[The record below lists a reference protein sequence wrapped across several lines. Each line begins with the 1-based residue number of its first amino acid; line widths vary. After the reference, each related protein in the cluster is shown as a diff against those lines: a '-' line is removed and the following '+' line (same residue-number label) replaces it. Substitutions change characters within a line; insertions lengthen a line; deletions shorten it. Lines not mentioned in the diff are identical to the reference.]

1 MRCISIGHWYKSPVF
16 SLPNKNIYHRL
27 DLDFEDN
34 RVDQYIKL

>member
-16 SLPNKNIYHRL
+16 SLPKNIYHRL